1 MFLGIFV
8 FFLVCVSNTYNCK
21 SCSPPHLILQ
31 YAERYKEKGSRP
43 FIKQRIN
50 LFLGRNV
57 ALKQSTEQSSNF
69 PFWPKESGASVAV
82 DGRTGVSE
90 DVKSTCT
97 HTSNQGSRG
106 WWRLMFS
113 QPVDVTW
120 FHIYNRDGK
129 VFT

>member
-1 MFLGIFV
+1 MQAHCANNK
-8 FFLVCVSNTYNCK
+8 LVIKVSN
-21 SCSPPHLILQ
+21 
-31 YAERYKEKGSRP
+31 
-43 FIKQRIN
+43 FIKQLIN

-57 ALKQSTEQSSNF
+57 ALKQPTDQSSNF
-69 PFWPKESGASVAV
+69 RFWPPESDASVAV
-82 DGRTGVSE
+82 DGRTGDVSE
-90 DVKSTCT
+90 DVRSTCT
-97 HTSNQGSRG
+97 HTSNRGSRG